1 MIPHY
6 SHASHFGR
14 TPDKESS
21 ALVIFL
27 MVPSSSPLFC
37 SESTASLSFISATHL
52 IPFSQSSR
60 QKSQNHPKA

>member
-27 MVPSSSPLFC
+27 MVPSQFPFVLLRINSISFLYCSYPSYPLQPV
-37 SESTASLSFISATHL
+37 L
-52 IPFSQSSR
+52 
-60 QKSQNHPKA
+60 